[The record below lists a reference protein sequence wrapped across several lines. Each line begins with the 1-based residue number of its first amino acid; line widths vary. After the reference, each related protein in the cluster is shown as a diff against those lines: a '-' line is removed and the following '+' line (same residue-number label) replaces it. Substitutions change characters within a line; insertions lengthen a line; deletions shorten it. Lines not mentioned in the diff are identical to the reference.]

1 MNNRIKELRKHLN
14 MNQTE
19 FGSRIGVKQGTI
31 AGYENGL
38 RTPLDT
44 VVSSICKE
52 FGVSEKWLRTGE
64 GEMMR
69 AVSRE
74 EELAS
79 MMGKLLHC
87 DPSFKH
93 RLISVLLRM
102 DESEWNMLERKAQEL
117 LEEMKKADSFE
128 SD

>member
-1 MNNRIKELRKHLN
+1 MNTRIKEVRKAKNLT
-14 MNQTE
+14 QE
-19 FGSRIGVKQGTI
+19 VFSERIGLKRNSI
-31 AGYENGL
+31 AQIETGARVPSNQVIL
-38 RTPLDT
+38 
-44 VVSSICKE
+44 SICRE

>member
-14 MNQTE
+14 MNQEE
-19 FGSRIGVKQGTI
+19 FGLKIGVGRSTI
-31 AGYENGL
+31 AGYETGA
-38 RTPLDT
+38 RTPIDAIIA
-44 VVSSICKE
+44 SICKE

>member
-1 MNNRIKELRKHLN
+1 MNNRFKELRRHLN
-14 MNQTE
+14 MNQDS
-19 FGSRIGVKQGTI
+19 FGKRLGVTAPAISKIESGDRQPSEQVI
-31 AGYENGL
+31 L
-38 RTPLDT
+38 
-44 VVSSICKE
+44 SICRE
-52 FGVSEKWLRTGE
+52 FGVNEVWLRTGE

-102 DESEWNMLERKAQEL
+102 DESEWSMLERKAQEL